1 MVGVDGSNPFT
12 PTISKPLEM
21 LMFQGVFAYF
31 DKITYKNKC
40 FCFVHFGRKMRKITI
55 NLRQVV
61 KLRLS

>member
-12 PTISKPLEM
+12 PTISKPLEI

-40 FCFVHFGRKMRKITI
+40 VHFGRKMRKITI
-55 NLRQVV
+55 NLRQNYA
-61 KLRLS
+61 K